1 MAEPNNNQDRKRVLM
16 LHGHPVS
23 QGYWRGLS
31 EHYDLCFTSPQAT
44 EYAMSIGVPCFALN
58 GFMNGDVQEHA
69 LSMSAQIASKA
80 VQSASVIS
88 GRLLLQFNGSAPS
101 EFHSAKDWWPGY
113 VLQHAQA
120 IALQSAL
127 LTQLSNIREIA
138 GCVVH
143 EDVAPDTRSLVLW
156 CKARGIPTIH
166 VPHAA
171 CHLRADGG
179 SDIHR
184 ESRSDWILASGE
196 YERDFYVAGG
206 HPADRIDIVGAPQ
219 MDGLYA
225 DEVLP
230 TQAEA
235 RRVMDIDN
243 ERVICYAGT
252 WSQTTAVRGTGNV
265 EMNEGLRAVIELTHE
280 WQAVLIIKS
289 HPNGGDD
296 KAFEQALRD
305 TNTPG
310 LITKHYLSY
319 AVRAA
324 DVLVAQG
331 PSNIC
336 IEAAILGTPSCYI
349 QSEGFDYAHALP
361 FRSSAERLNIIAIE
375 ARDSRGDPAWQDF
388 IRLYN
393 AAHPEGGAV
402 EAVVEKVIELCR

>member
-1 MAEPNNNQDRKRVLM
+1 MSEPNNQERKRVL
-16 LHGHPVS
+16 LLYGHPVG

-31 EHYDLCFTSPQAT
+31 EHYDLCFVSPQAT
-44 EYAMSIGVPCFALN
+44 EYAASIGVPCINLN
-58 GFMNGDVQEHA
+58 GFLNGDVQEHA
-69 LSMSAQIASKA
+69 LNVSAQIASKA
-80 VQSASVIS
+80 VKNSDIIA
-88 GRLLLQFNGSAPS
+88 GRLLSQFNGSAPP
-101 EFHSAKDWWPGY
+101 EFHSAQDWWPGY

-127 LTQLSNIREIA
+127 LTQLSNVREIA

-206 HPADRIDIVGAPQ
+206 HPMNRIAIVGAPQ

-230 TQAEA
+230 AQAEA
-235 RRVMDIDN
+235 RRVLDIDN

-252 WSQTTAVRGTGNV
+252 WSQTTAIRGTGLS
-265 EMNEGLRAVIELTHE
+265 EMNDGLHAVIDLTHE

-296 KAFEQALRD
+296 KVYAQALRD

-310 LITKHYLSY
+310 LITRHYLSY

-349 QSEGFDYAHALP
+349 QSEGFDYAHELP
-361 FRSSAERLNIIAIE
+361 FRSNAEQLSIVARE

-402 EAVVEKVIELCR
+402 EAVVEKVIELCQ